1 MLHLPAWGI
10 VLFQQSADDA
20 AAAGLFGG
28 IGGLIGLAFAV
39 LVIAGLWKVF
49 SKAGQPGWAAIIPL
63 YNIYVLLK
71 IVGRP
76 GWWLLLFFI
85 PLVNLIVAIIV
96 NIDLA
101 KSFGKS
107 VVVWG
112 ILLLTIFSAIGYILL
127 GFGASTYQGPAARS

>member
-1 MLHLPAWGI
+1 MIA
-10 VLFQQSADDA
+10 
-20 AAAGLFGG
+20 
-28 IGGLIGLAFAV
+28 
-39 LVIAGLWKVF
+39 LV
-49 SKAGQPGWAAIIPL
+49 SRQAGQPGWAAIIPI

-71 IVGRP
+71 VVGRP

-85 PLVNLIVAIIV
+85 PFVNLVIAIIV

-107 VVVWG
+107 VFVWG

-127 GFGASTYQGPAARS
+127 GFDSSTYRGPAAQS

>member
-1 MLHLPAWGI
+1 MTHFPAWGI
-10 VLFQQSADDA
+10 VLFQQSADN
-20 AAAGLFGG
+20 AAAGLVGG
-28 IGGLIGLAFAV
+28 LGGLIGLIFAV
-39 LVIAGLWKVF
+39 LVIAGVWKIF
-49 SKAGQPGWAAIIPL
+49 SKAGQPGWAAIIPI

-85 PLVNLIVAIIV
+85 PFVNIVIAIIL

-107 VVVWG
+107 VFVWG

-127 GFGASTYQGPAARS
+127 GFGSSTYQGPSARS